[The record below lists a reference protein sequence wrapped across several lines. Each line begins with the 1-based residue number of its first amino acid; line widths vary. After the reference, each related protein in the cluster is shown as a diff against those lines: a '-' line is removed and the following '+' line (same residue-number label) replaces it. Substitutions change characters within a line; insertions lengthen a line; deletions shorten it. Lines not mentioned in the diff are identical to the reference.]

1 MHSNDG
7 QFVFSR
13 SVSHDLAPH
22 VSYLMQ
28 VRLHPI
34 LKQTKMFVSSIRRRE
49 HLASGFPLLSSTG
62 VTVTQSVINLLYKL
76 QEKQPW
82 AQAIGL
88 VSVTYVMTFIVL
100 LFMHALYY
108 IFNGDLFMNV
118 M

>member
-7 QFVFSR
+7 RFVFSR

-62 VTVTQSVINLLYKL
+62 VTVTQSVISLLYKL

-82 AQAIGL
+82 AQAIGS
-88 VSVTYVMTFIVL
+88 VRVTYAFIVL